1 MGVRVVRTVT
11 RFPAS
16 PDTDAEKPGLD
27 VAARPDASSCV
38 FSFALYRIKF
48 SFRILRP
55 VDCETVAHQPFAEI
69 DVTHRTSRHRAPVLI
84 QRDRDAT
91 HRPPRNER
99 VKVVRRLGPA

>member
-1 MGVRVVRTVT
+1 MSG
-11 RFPAS
+11 
-16 PDTDAEKPGLD
+16 
-27 VAARPDASSCV
+27 V

-55 VDCETVAHQPFAEI
+55 VDCETVANQPFAEI
-69 DVTHRTSRHRAPVLI
+69 DVTHRTSRHRASVLT

-99 VKVVRRLGPA
+99 VKVVRRLGPAAIL